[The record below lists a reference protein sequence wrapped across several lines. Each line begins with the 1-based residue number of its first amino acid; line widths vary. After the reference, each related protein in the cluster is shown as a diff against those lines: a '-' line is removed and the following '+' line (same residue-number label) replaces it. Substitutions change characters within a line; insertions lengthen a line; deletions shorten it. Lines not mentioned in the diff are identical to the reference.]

1 MKKYLIGAVIAILII
16 AIIAGNIFLNKDSKN
31 SFAVQRGKVFNVK
44 VKKIENGSI
53 SSIVT
58 VNGEVVAV
66 NSADVYFNAPLKV
79 KKIKVQVRQKV
90 KKGDKLVDLDLSE
103 INANIPG
110 NDKQIKMIKDSELSP
125 IDGVITEINIKE
137 GMYTNNM
144 TPAFKIVDIDN
155 LNVKAYLKQA
165 DLKNVKV
172 GQSVKIYGDAISKED
187 NITGKVL
194 SIAPVATKIMTAAGQ
209 ETVIEALISVEK
221 LNSIIRPGLNV
232 TCDILTANKTGVPI
246 VSMDM
251 LMEDKDGNQ
260 YVFVVDEKGKA
271 MYKRN
276 IKLGI
281 ISDFEA
287 EVISGLKA
295 GDLVVVD
302 PQPNYTDGAGV
313 NIINTEKEE
322 VKK

>member
-1 MKKYLIGAVIAILII
+1 MKKYLIGTVIAILII
-16 AIIAGNIFLNKDSKN
+16 AIIAGNILLNKDSKN
-31 SFAVQRGKVFNVK
+31 SFTVQKGKVFNVK
-44 VKKIENGSI
+44 VKKIENGNI
-53 SSIVT
+53 SAIVT
-58 VNGEVVAV
+58 ANGEVVAV
-66 NSADVYFNAPLKV
+66 NRADVYFNMPLKV
-79 KKIKVQVRQKV
+79 KKIKAQIGQKV

-103 INANIPG
+103 INIPG
-110 NDKQIKMIKDSELSP
+110 NDRQVKMVKDSELSP

-144 TPAFKIVDIDN
+144 TPAFRIVDVDN
-155 LNVKAYLKQA
+155 LNIKAYLKQA

-172 GQSVKIYGDAISKED
+172 GQSVKIYGDAISKEE
-187 NITGKVL
+187 NITGRVL
-194 SIAPVATKIMTAAGQ
+194 SIAPIATKIMTAAGQ

>member
-1 MKKYLIGAVIAILII
+1 MKKYLIGTVIAILII
-16 AIIAGNIFLNKDSKN
+16 AIIAGNILLNKDSKN
-31 SFAVQRGKVFNVK
+31 SFTVQKGKVFNVK
-44 VKKIENGSI
+44 VKKIENGNI
-53 SSIVT
+53 SAIVT
-58 VNGEVVAV
+58 ANGEVVAV
-66 NSADVYFNAPLKV
+66 NSADVYFNTPLKV
-79 KKIKVQVRQKV
+79 KKIKVQVGQKV

-103 INANIPG
+103 INIPG
-110 NDKQIKMIKDSELSP
+110 NDRQIKMIKDSELSP

-144 TPAFKIVDIDN
+144 TPAFRIVDVDN
-155 LNVKAYLKQA
+155 LNIKAYLKQA

-172 GQSVKIYGDAISKED
+172 GQSVKIYGDAISKEE

-194 SIAPVATKIMTAAGQ
+194 SIAPIATKIMTAAGQ